1 MKHSEKKGYLD
12 KTIAIIGT
20 RGIPN
25 SYGGFEYFAEHLSIS
40 LVNKGYHT
48 LVLEPAQELISLDDY
63 RGVERVPVKV
73 YKFLPHPIRK
83 VIYGYQSLK
92 KAKRINVDTIICC
105 GHTPALFFPFFKKSF
120 LKKTIVNLDGIE
132 WKRAKWSFVAKLFLR
147 ITEYLSIGWS
157 GTLVADNKGIE
168 EYILKKYRKETE
180 LITYGVSIPNEIAE
194 FGLLA
199 AKGLVANNYGLLVA
213 RIEPENQIELIIKSF
228 ITAGKTLVIVGGIS
242 SGYAKEV
249 YKNYSYLPN
258 VIFWGG
264 EYNSSTLLSLRSYAN
279 LYVHGHTVGGT
290 NPSLL
295 EAMACGCR
303 IVAHNNVFNH
313 YTLSNTGLYFD
324 NESQLLDLIESCW
337 NKTENLGSAAKL
349 RAIEQYSWDVVTNKY
364 IELIE
369 RTENDIVK

>member
-1 MKHSEKKGYLD
+1 MKHGEKNACLD

-48 LVLEPAQELISLDDY
+48 IVLEPAQELINLDKY
-63 RGVERVPVKV
+63 LGVQRVPVNV
-73 YKFLPHPIRK
+73 CNFLPHPIHK
-83 VIYGYQSLK
+83 VIYGYKSLK
-92 KAKRINVDTIICC
+92 KAKRTNADIIICC

-120 LKKTIVNLDGIE
+120 RKKTIVNLDGIE
-132 WKRAKWSFVAKLFLR
+132 WKRPKWSFVGKLFLR
-147 ITEYLSIGWS
+147 ITERLSIGWS
-157 GTLVADNKGIE
+157 GRLVADNKGIKD
-168 EYILKKYRKETE
+168 YILKRYRKETE
-180 LITYGVSIPNEIAE
+180 LIAYGVNIPKEIAE
-194 FGLLA
+194 YGPLATKGLL
-199 AKGLVANNYGLLVA
+199 ANNYGLIVA

-242 SGYAKEV
+242 SGYAKEI
-249 YKNYSYLPN
+249 YKKYSNLPN

-313 YTLSNTGLYFD
+313 YTLGNTGLYFE
-324 NESQLLDLIESCW
+324 NECHLSELIENYW
-337 NKTENLGSAAKL
+337 TKTENLGSAAKL